1 MPHSSSGYGEVK
13 LNRIYLV
20 ENEKATEGGDGK
32 LSLEGQE
39 SSPPTTVAM
48 VTWIHGQVVGLE
60 AGKVVPVT
68 FRDKAERN
76 GYYTITSSASDLTD
90 HQSEVC
96 LADWKIELKRE
107 GSESEVD
114 IQSRLTGTVRQNDF
128 SLTGTKWHA
137 PAIGHYAYHT
147 GSTIP
152 SNFDRATADGS
163 NLIRIY
169 SGIPTGVSPR
179 WGCPVT
185 SYLTGAV
192 KLTSTTYV
200 STEHEVE
207 GVNRQIGAL
216 GWNLSNGIINV
227 SPTATAGKLTI
238 GTYASGSYSNV
249 DWNIMAGAA
258 NLLAWQSA
266 TVLRNDAEQIVLRL
280 IAQSSAATA
289 GRATLDLTLR
299 RGAQFVEGYL
309 QVSTSANLQI
319 QGGNAA
325 TSASASNGTVTANS
339 TVSNIRRIC
348 GSAHT
353 WNTTDTVN
361 CGFTK
366 NSTTTMDFWIGGKV
380 TAAGAG
386 TTGQDLA
393 VDLANQYI
401 GALPEITYAVKR

>member
-90 HQSEVC
+90 HQSEIC

-137 PAIGHYAYHT
+137 PAISHYAYYT
-147 GSTIP
+147 GTTTP
-152 SNFDRATADGS
+152 SNHDRVGADGT
-163 NLIRIY
+163 IRVY
-169 SGIPTGVSPR
+169 TSIPANTSPR
-179 WGCPVT
+179 WGCPVA

-200 STEHEVE
+200 STENDVE
-207 GVNRQIGAL
+207 GVNRQIGVS
-216 GWNLSNGIINV
+216 GWTLSNGLIRI
-227 SPTATAGKLTI
+227 SPSATAGRLTI
-238 GTYASGSYSNV
+238 GVYTGASYQDR
-249 DWNIMAGAA
+249 DWNIQAGGS
-258 NLLAWQSA
+258 NLLAWTSA
-266 TVLRNDAEQIVLRL
+266 TVLRNDAEQIVIRL
-280 IAQSSAATA
+280 TSSRSASVG
-289 GRATLDLTLR
+289 GRDTLDLTLR
-299 RGAQFVEGYL
+299 RGSWFVEGYL
-309 QVSTSANLQI
+309 QTSTSATLGLVPNVTY
-319 QGGNAA
+319 AA
-325 TSASASNGTVTANS
+325 TDGTSYLVQTS
-339 TVSNIRRIC
+339 TGADGTRAIA
-348 GSAHT
+348 GSART
-353 WNTTDTVN
+353 ITRTTGT
-361 CGFTK
+361 GAISK
-366 NSTTTMDFWIGGKV
+366 SSATTFDFWISA
-380 TAAGAG
+380 TIAAGG
-386 TTGQDLA
+386 TGGTATDLR
-393 VDLANQYI
+393 DQYI
-401 GALPEITYAVKR
+401 GSLPEITYAVKR